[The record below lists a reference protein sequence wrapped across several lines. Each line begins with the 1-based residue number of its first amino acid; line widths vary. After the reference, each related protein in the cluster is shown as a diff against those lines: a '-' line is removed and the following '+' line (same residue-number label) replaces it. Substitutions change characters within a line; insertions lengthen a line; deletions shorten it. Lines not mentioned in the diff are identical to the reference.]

1 MSPRDYIS
9 GIGFPLL
16 LCRFPY
22 QGFPSSI
29 GEKGNIVVVLLL
41 ITGILNT
48 SILVTI
54 FCIKGVTYANV
65 LVVRCKLLL
74 HCFKP
79 VKLSLCQSVMTPR
92 DQLLYAN
99 VLTPCSDH

>member
-48 SILVTI
+48 SIPTCDNI
-54 FCIKGVTYANV
+54 
-65 LVVRCKLLL
+65 
-74 HCFKP
+74 
-79 VKLSLCQSVMTPR
+79 
-92 DQLLYAN
+92 LYT
-99 VLTPCSDH
+99 LMFL